1 MISSARTRFSAELNR
16 TATLRQNIDKMSTQ
30 LATQKSIQVASDD
43 PLAAV
48 RLSGLR
54 RDQGNNAAY
63 AANADTA
70 ATLATRADAGLA
82 TVTTRLNR
90 AREITIMAA
99 SDTYSAEQ
107 RAGFATELRGIA
119 ADIANAATQ
128 KDSRGQ
134 DVFPAG
140 TPSAFP
146 IAEGTTATGTVSRD
160 TAFAGVDTAAGP
172 QSIAE
177 ILEAAAKAA
186 ESGSSAD
193 RAAAVDTVA
202 AASDHVIAAQGS
214 LGIEAAKIDT
224 VRESVTESGL
234 ALTDARAAVEGV
246 DTAALITLIKS
257 QMTTLDIANEVFGK
271 INAKSLFDVLG

>member
-1 MISSARTRFSAELNR
+1 MISTSRTRFSAELGR
-16 TATLRQNIDKMSTQ
+16 TAAIRQNIDKLSTQ
-30 LATQKSIQVASDD
+30 LATQKSVQVASDD

-82 TVTTRLNR
+82 TVFTRLNR
-90 AREITIMAA
+90 ARELTIMAA
-99 SDTYSAEQ
+99 TDTYSPEQ
-107 RAGFATELRGIA
+107 RSGFATELRGIA

-140 TPSAFP
+140 APFAFP
-146 IAEGTTATGTVSRD
+146 VAEGVTATGTVSRD
-160 TAFAGVDTAAGP
+160 TAFAGVQTAAGP
-172 QSIAE
+172 QSIAD
-177 ILEAAAKAA
+177 ILEAAARAA

-193 RAAAVDTVA
+193 RTAAVDAVA

-214 LGIEAAKIDT
+214 HGIEAAKIDT
-224 VRESVTESGL
+224 VREAVTESGL
-234 ALTDARAAVEGV
+234 ALTDARAGVEGV
-246 DTAALITLIKS
+246 DTAALITMIKT

-271 INAKSLFDVLG
+271 LNTKSLFDILG